1 MTPTIRID
9 DEVFELLNIK
19 SREMDKRFPS
29 PNDVLRNILGLPVKE
44 KPSHIAMKA
53 PPRRPGGRPKTR

>member
-9 DEVFELLNIK
+9 EEVFELLNKK

-29 PNDVLRNILGLPVKE
+29 PNDVLRNILGLPTKE
-44 KPSHIAMKA
+44 KQSRKVMKA
-53 PPRRPGGRPKTR
+53 HPRRPGERPATR